1 MEDGEDGWG
10 DDQDMPLSPTAL
22 NRQQS
27 EGECLWCEGEGCDE
41 CGNTGRAKNDVGKSE
56 AAQES
61 EPCDVCNGM
70 DDSCE
75 ECNGTGL
82 KALLLSV
89 AKDAPPGK
97 DHMLADLAELIAC
110 GYNAQESAMSDTDHL
125 AYRVSLPIRNL
136 HLGDEVCRAWAL
148 PPTKLLILDFTF
160 GYGYW
165 QNDKKQN
172 KVVIGTANRHEDI
185 PDPWKLRWTL
195 EDLISATFFSGGEI
209 AKGNIGVEKR
219 PYDPTIATEMSELAQ
234 CSFEVALQAL
244 LFYKTQDK
252 AMQVLLSPEKKKA
265 LIAEVAKQAKEKDAK
280 RADDEK
286 KQGAFLPRICR
297 TCTLANKADAERC
310 EACGNYLTSKN
321 FTASAARSWKET
333 VGDPEI
339 GTKFPSLEAFLLKYN
354 ALLRLMKVFEARLKT
369 INERCLLCHR
379 DLEWIG
385 MKPSICKRRLCQ
397 LGNEGFGLAF
407 DLAQELR
414 DAPEVVDLLITMAYC
429 ATIDNGG
436 SCMNFV
442 TPVTL
447 DAPDPSDHKKFVDF
461 KKTPAECA
469 ALAAAEQKEK
479 EAQLKAGNV
488 MRELVEGELET
499 AYLDKTKLATV
510 FRLIPPVRE
519 MIRIADEKPID
530 PLTGLVKSEK
540 PEKGQLDAYLR
551 KIHPLLPGL
560 VRWCIQSQRA
570 HFRLLEPHEQMKSV
584 TSSGAHDCI
593 QFAFIQSN
601 PRTEAAFLAN
611 KQQVVAMGRPG
622 SVWSWHGSP
631 IPNWHPI
638 TRIGLKNLS
647 NTKYMRVGAALGP
660 GIYTAVDSATSA
672 GSYCQAGA
680 WPNSMFG
687 HSIKL
692 LALCE
697 IINWPLKKPD
707 VSPVIDRGQPS
718 SKSIQECQPGH
729 PCIRFIPNNNW
740 WLIEDEASICTRF
753 LFVLRSGSPNIKGD
767 AITDIPV
774 LMSEHGLGRSPTSAG
789 SREVKQED
797 KSNKEPEPAKIDKK
811 ARKKR

>member
-1 MEDGEDGWG
+1 MMDEGDDGWG
-10 DDQDMPLSPTAL
+10 NDQDLPLSPTAL

-27 EGECLWCEGEGCDE
+27 EGECQWCDGAGCDE
-41 CGNTGRAKNDVGKSE
+41 CGNTGRAVNDRGKSE
-56 AAQES
+56 AAPES
-61 EPCDVCNGM
+61 EPCDVCNGT

-75 ECNGTGL
+75 ECNGTGF
-82 KALLLSV
+82 KAVVISM
-89 AKDAPPGK
+89 KDAPPGK
-97 DHMLADLAELIAC
+97 DHMLSDLAELAAC
-110 GYNAQESAMSDTDHL
+110 GYGAQEAAMSDTDHL
-125 AYRVSLPIRNL
+125 AYRVSVPIRDL
-136 HLGDEVCRAWAL
+136 QLGDEVCRAWAL
-148 PPTKLLILDFTF
+148 PPSKLLVLDFTF

-172 KVVIGTANRHEDI
+172 KVLIGTANKFEDT

-195 EDLISATFFSGGEI
+195 EDLISATFFSGGEV
-209 AKGNIGVEKR
+209 AKGNVAVEKR
-219 PYDPTIATEMSELAQ
+219 PYDPTIATEMSELSQ

-244 LFYKTQDK
+244 IQYKTQEK
-252 AMQVLLSPEKKKA
+252 AMQVLLSPDKKKA
-265 LIAEVAKQAKEKDAK
+265 LIAEVAKQTKEKDAK
-280 RADDEK
+280 RMAEEK
-286 KQGAFLPRICR
+286 KHGAFTPRICP
-297 TCTLANKADAERC
+297 TCTLANKPGALRC
-310 EACGNYLTSKN
+310 EACGNTLVAKN
-321 FTASAARSWKET
+321 FTASAARPWKET
-333 VGDPEI
+333 VGDPEL
-339 GTKFPSLEAFLLKYN
+339 GTKFPALEAFLFKYN
-354 ALLRLMKVFEARLKT
+354 ALLRLVKVLEARLKS

-447 DAPDPSDHKKFVDF
+447 DAPDPTDHTKFVDF
-461 KKTPAECA
+461 RKSAAECA
-469 ALAAAEQKEK
+469 ALAAAEEKEK
-479 EAQLKAGNV
+479 ETQIKAGNV

-499 AYLDKTKLATV
+499 AYLDKVKLATV

-519 MIRIADEKPID
+519 MIRVADERPVD
-530 PLTGLVKSEK
+530 PQTGLFKSEK
-540 PEKGQLDAYLR
+540 PEKGQLDAFLR
-551 KIHPLLPGL
+551 KIHPLMPGL

-584 TSSGAHDCI
+584 ITSGAHDCV

-611 KQQVVAMGRPG
+611 KQQVIAMNRPG

-660 GIYTAVDSATSA
+660 GIYTAVESSVSA
-672 GSYCQAGA
+672 GSYCQAGS
-680 WPNSMFG
+680 WPNSMWG
-687 HSIKL
+687 GSIKL

-707 VSPVIDRGQPS
+707 VSPVIDRGSPS

-729 PCIRFIPNNNW
+729 PCIRYIPSNNW

-753 LFVLRSGSPNIKGD
+753 LFVLRSGAPNIKGD

-774 LMSEHGLGRSPTSAG
+774 LMSDHGLGKGTNFAT
-789 SREVKQED
+789 ETKQEGKD
-797 KSNKEPEPAKIDKK
+797 SKDQAAVIKADKK
-811 ARKKR
+811 AKKKR